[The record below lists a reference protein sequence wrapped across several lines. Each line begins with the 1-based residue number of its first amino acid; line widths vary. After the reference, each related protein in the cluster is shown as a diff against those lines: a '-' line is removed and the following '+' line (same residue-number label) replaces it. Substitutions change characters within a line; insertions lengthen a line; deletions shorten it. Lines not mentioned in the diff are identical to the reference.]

1 MTLLEGEPAAGPWR
15 ALDTAE
21 LVDHV
26 LQVAGQPLGRPQI
39 VAVDGRG
46 ASGKSTLAAE
56 LKRAVARSAVVHTDD
71 LAWHEPFFAWGHM
84 LREEILGTLHRGEGV
99 RFQPPAWG
107 LHGREGVIEVA
118 AEVDLVVI
126 EGVADYCERHGV
138 ADVKELIGGMRVA

>member
-21 LVDHV
+21 LVNHV

-71 LAWHEPFFAWGHM
+71 LAWHEPFFAWGHL
-84 LREEILGTLHRGEGV
+84 LRDEILVTLHRGVCQTNGV
-99 RFQPPAWG
+99 TG
-107 LHGREGVIEVA
+107 LCCHAGLGLLRRPSNRMSKALRASFHLWVQRALPLPVGSSA
-118 AEVDLVVI
+118 MTA
-126 EGVADYCERHGV
+126 R
-138 ADVKELIGGMRVA
+138 

>member
-1 MTLLEGEPAAGPWR
+1 MTTAVMDLTQCGMSEHGCCRQQNGVMTMTLLEGEPAAGPWR

-71 LAWHEPFFAWGHM
+71 WPGM
-84 LREEILGTLHRGEGV
+84 SRSS
-99 RFQPPAWG
+99 P
-107 LHGREGVIEVA
+107 
-118 AEVDLVVI
+118 
-126 EGVADYCERHGV
+126 
-138 ADVKELIGGMRVA
+138 GGICCARRSW

>member
-21 LVDHV
+21 LVNHV

-56 LKRAVARSAVVHTDD
+56 LKRAVARSAVVHTDG
-71 LAWHEPFFAWGHM
+71 LAWHEPFFAWGHLLRDEILVTPRVELVQHDSIPKSEGKAVRVVD
-84 LREEILGTLHRGEGV
+84 LREN
-99 RFQPPAWG
+99 
-107 LHGREGVIEVA
+107 
-118 AEVDLVVI
+118 
-126 EGVADYCERHGV
+126 
-138 ADVKELIGGMRVA
+138 K